1 VADDKDT
8 VERAKEILVYGPLG
22 LALYMR
28 DTAPSF
34 LKVFVARGRAE
45 FDQRKRT
52 VGEQL
57 GQAKNVGQ
65 DTVSPGSSA
74 SAAASAAASTAAAA
88 APQVLRLV
96 SDGLGK
102 FRETAEGALEAL
114 GARGESPAGT
124 APPPASSPS
133 GSPSPPASPAAS
145 PASSPAAS
153 RAASTGNGPSAARPA
168 PSASDAG
175 APAAGATDAVPR
187 LAIPDY
193 DELSASQV
201 VDRLDGLSPGALE
214 AIRAYEQ
221 AHRGRAT
228 ILGKI
233 EQLGQT
239 G

>member
-1 VADDKDT
+1 MADDKDT
-8 VERAKEILVYGPLG
+8 VERAKEILVYGPIG

-45 FDQRKRT
+45 LDQRKRS

-57 GQAKNVGQ
+57 GQARTVGQ
-65 DTVSPGSSA
+65 DTVGQNVPGG
-74 SAAASAAASTAAAA
+74 A
-88 APQVLRLV
+88 APQVLRIV
-96 SDGLGK
+96 ADGLGRV
-102 FRETAEGALEAL
+102 RETAEGALEAL
-114 GARGESPAGT
+114 GALGGDTLT
-124 APPPASSPS
+124 APRTGSGPRSSTEPDPGP
-133 GSPSPPASPAAS
+133 GSPVASP
-145 PASSPAAS
+145 
-153 RAASTGNGPSAARPA
+153 REGLSTRGTTEPSDPTV
-168 PSASDAG
+168 S
-175 APAAGATDAVPR
+175 VPG

-201 VDRLDGLSPGALE
+201 VDRLDGLAPSALD
-214 AIRAYEQ
+214 AIRAYEA

-233 EQLGQT
+233 EQLGHS

>member
-1 VADDKDT
+1 MADDKDA
-8 VERAKEILVYGPLG
+8 VERAKEILVYGPIG

-45 FDQRKRT
+45 LDQRKRS

-57 GQAKNVGQ
+57 GQARTVGQ
-65 DTVSPGSSA
+65 DTVGQN
-74 SAAASAAASTAAAA
+74 AAGGA
-88 APQVLRLV
+88 APQVLRIV
-96 SDGLGK
+96 ADGLGRV
-102 FRETAEGALEAL
+102 RETAEGALEAL
-114 GARGESPAGT
+114 GALGGDTLT
-124 APPPASSPS
+124 APGTGTGPRS
-133 GSPSPPASPAAS
+133 GTDP
-145 PASSPAAS
+145 
-153 RAASTGNGPSAARPA
+153 RPA
-168 PSASDAG
+168 PGSPVVSPEEATSS
-175 APAAGATDAVPR
+175 TDAAMLSDRGVSVPG

-201 VDRLDGLSPGALE
+201 VDRLDGLAPSALD
-214 AIRAYEQ
+214 AIRAYEG

-233 EQLGQT
+233 EQLGHR

>member
-1 VADDKDT
+1 MAEDKDT
-8 VERAKEILVYGPLG
+8 VERAKEILVYGPIG

-52 VGEQL
+52 VEEHL

-65 DTVSPGSSA
+65 ETVNPSSSA
-74 SAAASAAASTAAAA
+74 GAAASAAASSAAAA
-88 APQVLRLV
+88 APQVLRIV

-102 FRETAEGALEAL
+102 VREAAGGAL
-114 GARGESPAGT
+114 GALGVDVPLA
-124 APPPASSPS
+124 
-133 GSPSPPASPAAS
+133 PPASP
-145 PASSPAAS
+145 SSRPPSS
-153 RAASTGNGPSAARPA
+153 RPPSSRPA
-168 PSASDAG
+168 PSAEGLTGVPTGPNVPTASAAPGTRAAPSPSSSNRSD
-175 APAAGATDAVPR
+175 PV

-201 VDRLDGLSPGALE
+201 VDRLEGLAPGALE
-214 AIRAYEQ
+214 AIRVYET

-228 ILGKI
+228 IIGKI
-233 EQLGQT
+233 EQLSQT

>member
-8 VERAKEILVYGPLG
+8 VERAKEILVYGPIG

-45 FDQRKRT
+45 LDQRKRS

-57 GQAKNVGQ
+57 GQARTVGQ
-65 DTVSPGSSA
+65 DTVGQN
-74 SAAASAAASTAAAA
+74 AAGGA
-88 APQVLRLV
+88 APQVLRIV
-96 SDGLGK
+96 ADGLGRV
-102 FRETAEGALEAL
+102 RETAEGALEAL
-114 GARGESPAGT
+114 GALGGDTLT
-124 APPPASSPS
+124 APGTGTGPRS
-133 GSPSPPASPAAS
+133 GTDP
-145 PASSPAAS
+145 
-153 RAASTGNGPSAARPA
+153 RPA
-168 PSASDAG
+168 PGSPVVSPEEATSS
-175 APAAGATDAVPR
+175 TDAAMLSDRGVSVPG

-201 VDRLDGLSPGALE
+201 VDRLDGLAPSALD
-214 AIRAYEQ
+214 AIRAYEG

-233 EQLGQT
+233 EQLGHR

>member
-1 VADDKDT
+1 MADDKDT
-8 VERAKEILVYGPLG
+8 VERAKEIFVYGPIG

-45 FDQRKRT
+45 LDQRKRS

-57 GQAKNVGQ
+57 GQARTIGQ
-65 DTVSPGSSA
+65 DTVGQSAPGGA
-74 SAAASAAASTAAAA
+74 G
-88 APQVLRLV
+88 PQVLRIV
-96 SDGLGK
+96 SDGLGRV
-102 FRETAEGALEAL
+102 RETAEGALGAL
-114 GARGESPAGT
+114 GALGADTPTAARTAAGSPERGTDSTTPSDLGARAST
-124 APPPASSPS
+124 AAAAPPPC
-133 GSPSPPASPAAS
+133 
-145 PASSPAAS
+145 
-153 RAASTGNGPSAARPA
+153 
-168 PSASDAG
+168 
-175 APAAGATDAVPR
+175 

-201 VDRLDGLSPGALE
+201 VDRLDGLAPSALD
-214 AIRAYEQ
+214 AIRAYET